1 MEGSLGIF
9 PSLISYLDL
18 PWNYI
23 GEVSI
28 IKIYNEDELVKD
40 VKVLMDVE

>member
-1 MEGSLGIF
+1 MRRSAVNI
-9 PSLISYLDL
+9 ID
-18 PWNYI
+18 YI